1 MTSLITTFAQA
12 EGHAE
17 EVSGIGTL
25 GVSLSSFLI
34 QLATFVLV
42 FLVLRK
48 WAFGPILKVLNQR
61 RETIENGVKLGEQMR
76 KEKAELE
83 KTVAKELHEARVKA
97 DSIVADADASARDA
111 IREAEEKAQEKAAV
125 IVKEGKVRGEQEV
138 VRARK
143 ELESEL
149 VGLIS
154 DATETIIGEK
164 VDAKKD
170 SALIDRAL
178 KESRA

>member
-1 MTSLITTFAQA
+1 MITSFTQFAA
-12 EGHAE
+12 EGA
-17 EVSGIGTL
+17 SSGGIGAL
-25 GVSLSSFLI
+25 GVDAKAFVI
-34 QLATFVLV
+34 QLVTFVLA

-48 WAFGPILKVLNQR
+48 WAFKPILAVLQQR
-61 RETIENGVKLGEQMR
+61 RETIETGVKLGEQMK

-83 KTVAKELHEARVKA
+83 TQVAKQLQDARAKA
-97 DSIVADADASARDA
+97 DGVMADAESAARDTVRA
-111 IREAEEKAQEKAAV
+111 AEEKAEAKAAV
-125 IVKEGKVRGEQEV
+125 IVKEGKARGEQEV

-178 KESRA
+178 KAGRA

>member
-1 MTSLITTFAQA
+1 MLSAVPATFASESA
-12 EGHAE
+12 
-17 EVSGIGTL
+17 SGIGTL

-34 QLATFVLV
+34 QLATFVLAY
-42 FLVLRK
+42 FVLRK
-48 WAFGPILKVLNQR
+48 WAFSPILKVLNQR
-61 RETIENGVKLGEQMR
+61 RETIESGVQLGEAMR

-83 KTVAKELHEARVKA
+83 KTVAKELQTARTQADGLIAEAEA
-97 DSIVADADASARDA
+97 TARDT

-125 IVKEGKVRGEQEV
+125 IVNEGKARGEQEV
-138 VRARK
+138 ARARK

-149 VGLIS
+149 VSLIS